1 MELQFSGNMCRC
13 LEAAVRE
20 IRSTELTQEVRL
32 TDGMPDIGRVLASWG
47 QPILRTKEWQNDQIC
62 VTGGIMVWILYAPE
76 DSTQPR
82 CVDAWIPFQLK
93 WDLYEMKR
101 EGPIRVSP
109 LLRFVDSRGISARKM
124 MVRAGIAAMG
134 EALIPMDAAIYSP
147 DEVPEDIQILRH
159 TYPVRLPRE
168 AGEKTFLLDEDLT
181 IPAGSAPVE
190 RLLSYTFFPQLQEK
204 RVAGDK
210 VIMRGSGNLHAV
222 YRCPE
227 GRLHTVDLEV
237 PISQYAQLE
246 DTYGTDAQADVQM
259 GVTSLELDQNDASNL
274 RLKCGLVAQYL
285 ISDRLLAELTE
296 DAYSPCREV
305 QLKTEELRLPAIIEQ
320 RMESIPVQQQLPGV
334 LGEVVD
340 AAFLPDFPRQ
350 TRAGDRLML
359 DTPGQFQILYYGEDG
374 SLQGASGRWEGN
386 LQIPADE
393 ESRMDILVQPQWKV
407 QSVPGTAELSVST
420 KYRML
425 MNTTADRGI
434 MMVTGLELGQMQEPD
449 PTRPS
454 LILCRA
460 QGESLW
466 NIAKRCGS
474 TVTDIRRANRLDAEP
489 EENRMLLVPVK

>member
-1 MELQFSGNMCRC
+1 MELQFSGNVCRC

-20 IRSTELTQEVRL
+20 IRSAELTQEVRL

-47 QPILRTKEWQNDQIC
+47 QPILRTKEWQSDQMS

-82 CVDAWIPFQLK
+82 CVDAWIPFHLK
-93 WDLYEMKR
+93 WDLNETKR

-134 EALIPMDAAIYSP
+134 EALIPMDAAIYAP
-147 DEVPEDIQILRH
+147 DEVPDDIQILRN
-159 TYPVRLPRE
+159 TYPIRLPRE

-181 IPAGSAPVE
+181 MPAGSAPVE
-190 RLLSYTFFPQLQEK
+190 RLLSYTISPQLQEK

-210 VIMRGSGNLHAV
+210 VIMRGIGNLHVV

-227 GRLHTVDLEV
+227 ERLHTADFEV

-296 DAYSPCREV
+296 DAYSPYREV
-305 QLKTEELRLPAIIEQ
+305 QLKTEELRLPAMLEQ
-320 RMESIPVQQQLPGV
+320 RIESVPVQQQLPGV

-340 AAFLPDFPRQ
+340 ATFLPDFPRQ
-350 TRAGDRLML
+350 TRAGDHLML
-359 DTPGQFQILYYGEDG
+359 DIPGQFQILYYGEDD
-374 SLQGASGRWEGN
+374 SIQGASGRWEGN
-386 LQIPADE
+386 LQISADE
-393 ESRMDILVQPQWKV
+393 DSRMDILVQSPCKV
-407 QSVPGTAELSVST
+407 QSVPGAAELNLST
-420 KYRML
+420 QYRMQ
-425 MNTTADRGI
+425 MNTTANRGLR
-434 MMVTGLELGQMQEPD
+434 MVTGLELGQVQEAD
-449 PTRPS
+449 SARPS
-454 LILCRA
+454 LILCRV

-466 NIAKRCGS
+466 KIAKRCGS
-474 TVTDIRRANRLDAEP
+474 TVADIQKANRLDGEP
-489 EENRMLLVPVK
+489 EENRMLLIPVN